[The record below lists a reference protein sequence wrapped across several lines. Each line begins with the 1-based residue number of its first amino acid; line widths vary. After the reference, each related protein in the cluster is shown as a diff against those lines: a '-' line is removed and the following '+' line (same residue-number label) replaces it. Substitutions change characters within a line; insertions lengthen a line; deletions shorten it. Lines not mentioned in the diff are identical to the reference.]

1 MKWKSAC
8 KHIHFLFYQERK
20 NMKRKTELSRVK
32 STVERILRRNPESRD
47 NYNVLFVEYFRE
59 TGQSLNLIDH
69 IDDLCNQFD
78 SIARARRKI
87 QQSNPFLKDKE
98 FVEDEQEF
106 REWAREEI

>member
-1 MKWKSAC
+1 MC
-8 KHIHFLFYQERK
+8 KPSISILAQERK

-32 STVERILRRNPESRD
+32 STVERILRRNPEARV
-47 NYNVLFVEYFRE
+47 NYNVLFTEYFRE
-59 TGQSLNLIDH
+59 TGQSMNLIDH
-69 IDDLCNQFD
+69 IDDPCNQFD

>member
-1 MKWKSAC
+1 
-8 KHIHFLFYQERK
+8 
-20 NMKRKTELSRVK
+20 MKRKAELSRVK
-32 STVERILRRNPESRD
+32 TTVERILRRNPESRD

-69 IDDLCNQFD
+69 IDDPCNQFD

-87 QQSNPFLKDKE
+87 QQSNPFLKDRE
-98 FVEDEQEF
+98 FIEDEQEF